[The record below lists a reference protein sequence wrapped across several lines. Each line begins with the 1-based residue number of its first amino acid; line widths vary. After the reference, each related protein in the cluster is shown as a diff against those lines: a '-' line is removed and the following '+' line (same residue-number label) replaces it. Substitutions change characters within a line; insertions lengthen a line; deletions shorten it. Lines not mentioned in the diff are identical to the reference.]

1 MRVTSHPPQSSPHS
15 APQDPWASAGSPASP
30 ALPGLPGSGP
40 PPGHRRR
47 SGSTAVTLALVACTA
62 VLLGVGFFLAGVFG
76 SGTVLWLGALAM
88 VPLALCLLGLRWVD
102 RWDPEPRALLA
113 LGLLWGAGASVAGA
127 LLVGDV
133 FMELF
138 FDPAGRVD
146 LDLFGAVV
154 QAPIVEELAKGAGVL
169 LIFWINRSHF
179 DGPIDG
185 IVYGGIVG
193 AGFAFTENILYF
205 ASSYVDPG
213 APGELVS
220 VFVLRGL
227 FSPFAHVMFTAWTGF
242 ALGLCAARGKRGRWP
257 LYLVLGLLPAMVGH
271 FLWNGGVGIF
281 FDNFL
286 SFYFVLQVP
295 LFVASIVAVALLQ
308 RGERK
313 LVEQRLDEYRAGGW
327 FTAAEVQM
335 FATRAGRRNAR
346 RWAAGI
352 GRSRQ
357 MKEFTT
363 TAMNLAAVR
372 QRIVAGHPAGTDFAR
387 ELALLH
393 KSHMQRAQLLALA

>member
-1 MRVTSHPPQSSPHS
+1 MRFTSQPPRSSPH
-15 APQDPWASAGSPASP
+15 ATLQDPWTGPGPRTPVPAP
-30 ALPGLPGSGP
+30 A
-40 PPGHRRR
+40 RR
-47 SGSTAVTLALVACTA
+47 GGGALALALALAACTA
-62 VLLGVGFFLAGVFG
+62 VLLAVAWFLGLVFG
-76 SGTVLWLGALAM
+76 PGTVLWLGALAM
-88 VPLALCLLGLRWVD
+88 APLLLCLLGLRWVD

-113 LGLLWGAGASVAGA
+113 LGLLWGAGASVAGS

-133 FMELF
+133 FMSLF
-138 FDPAGRVD
+138 FDPAGR
-146 LDLFGAVV
+146 LGMDLFGAVV

-169 LIFWINRSHF
+169 LVFWINRAHF

-205 ASSYVDPG
+205 GSSHLDPQ

-242 ALGLCAARGKRGRWP
+242 ALGLCAARGRRGRWP
-257 LYLVLGLLPAMVGH
+257 LYLLMGLLPAMAGH

-281 FDNFL
+281 FDDFL
-286 SFYFVLQVP
+286 SFYFLLQVP
-295 LFVASIVAVALLQ
+295 LFAASIVAVLLLQ
-308 RGERK
+308 RAERK
-313 LVEQRLDEYRAGGW
+313 LTELRLGDYRRSGW
-327 FTAAEVQM
+327 FTDAEVAM
-335 FATRAGRRNAR
+335 FATRAGRRRAR

-352 GRSRQ
+352 GRTRQ
-357 MKEFTT
+357 MRQFTA

-372 QRIVAGHPAGTDFAR
+372 QRIAAGHAAGPDYAR
-387 ELALLH
+387 EIALLH
-393 KSHMQRAQLLALA
+393 ESHRQRTQLVAGG

>member
-1 MRVTSHPPQSSPHS
+1 MRFTSQPPQSSPNS
-15 APQDPWASAGSPASP
+15 APLDPWTGPA
-30 ALPGLPGSGP
+30 APGAVP
-40 PPGHRRR
+40 PPPL
-47 SGSTAVTLALVACTA
+47 SGGTRAARTGGVVTLALVACTA
-62 VLLGVGFFLAGVFG
+62 VLLLVAWFLSGIFG

-113 LGLLWGAGASVAGA
+113 LGLLWGAGASVAGS
-127 LLVGDV
+127 LMVGDV

-138 FDPAGRVD
+138 FDPAGRLD
-146 LDLFGAVV
+146 MDLFGAVV
-154 QAPIVEELAKGAGVL
+154 QAPIVEELTKGAGVL
-169 LIFWINRSHF
+169 LIFWINRAHF

-205 ASSYVDPG
+205 GSSYAEPG
-213 APGELVS
+213 APGELAT

-242 ALGLCAARGKRGRWP
+242 ALGLCAERGRRGRWP
-257 LYLVLGLLPAMVGH
+257 LYLLVGLLPAMIGH
-271 FLWNGGVGIF
+271 FLWNGGVGIL
-281 FDNFL
+281 FDDFL
-286 SFYFVLQVP
+286 SFYFLLQVP
-295 LFVASIVAVALLQ
+295 LFVASIIAVFLLQ

-313 LVEQRLDEYRAGGW
+313 LAERRLGDYRNAGW
-327 FTAAEVQM
+327 FTDAEVAM
-335 FATRAGRRNAR
+335 FATRAGRRRAR
-346 RWAAGI
+346 RWASEI

-357 MKEFTT
+357 MRQFTT

-372 QRIVAGHPAGTDFAR
+372 QRIVAGHGSAEDLAR
-387 ELALLH
+387 ETALLH
-393 KSHMQRAQLLALA
+393 QSHHQRAQLLVGL